1 MSRHVKDLLKAW
13 GNWSMSRIGTEY
25 KGMSTIAPVKFD
37 DDRPWL
43 SDEEGEIVDK
53 AVAGL
58 KKYDI
63 DGYNIICLHYQ
74 HHISCRMIAKNWKK
88 RPDYITAYMGRAESY
103 IAGTVHTLLKA
114 TK

>member
-1 MSRHVKDLLKAW
+1 MRHIKDLLEGW
-13 GNWSMSRIGTEY
+13 GNWSMTRIGTEH
-25 KGMSTIAPVKFD
+25 KAISCIAIPKD

-63 DGYNIICLHYQ
+63 DGYNIICMHYQ
-74 HHISCRMIAKNWKK
+74 NNFSFRKIAKEIERHHSYVSN
-88 RPDYITAYMGRAESY
+88 MCERAECY
-103 IAGTVHTLLKA
+103 IAGIIFVLLKNI
-114 TK
+114 